1 VFAGKIT
8 SVVVNM
14 CVVADVKFQENP

>member
-1 VFAGKIT
+1 
-8 SVVVNM
+8 M